1 MWLFTATRKA
11 ILKSASALAKILP
24 ESSCPRA
31 GLFATMCKGESS
43 VLYQPGENAV
53 NAIAEV
59 RMFQKVQSDQLET
72 KFDPEL
78 GVLWGLMNPKP
89 RPTFNPYLLAEL
101 RAYVESIVQPGG
113 LIWHDGVQHTINYA
127 VIASKVP
134 GVFNLGGD
142 LSLFREAIATHDR
155 DILVQ
160 YGRKCVDN
168 LYPWSRNCDLPL
180 TTIALVQGDALGGG
194 FECALSASALV
205 AEESARMGFPEIL
218 FNLFPGMGA
227 YSFLARKVGRRI
239 TEELITSGNLYTAR
253 ELYDLGV
260 VDVLAPDG
268 AGEAGV
274 YSFVK
279 KHARGPNGRRAIEMV
294 RREVEP
300 VTHEELMRVVSIWAD
315 AALRLSERDLRLMER
330 LVRAQNRTL
339 DGAGFQATVTPIQRV
354 VAS

>member
-1 MWLFTATRKA
+1 MGA
-11 ILKSASALAKILP
+11 
-24 ESSCPRA
+24 
-31 GLFATMCKGESS
+31 M
-43 VLYQPGENAV
+43 
-53 NAIAEV
+53 AEV
-59 RMFQKVQSDQLET
+59 RFFPQTQFNQLET
-72 KFDPEL
+72 RFDPEFR
-78 GVLWGLMNPKP
+78 VLWGFMNPKP
-89 RPTFNPYLLAEL
+89 RPTFNPHLLAEL
-101 RAYVESIVQPGG
+101 RGYVDSIVQPGG
-113 LIWHDGVQHTINYA
+113 LIWHEGSEHAINYA

-142 LSLFREAIATHDR
+142 LSLFREAIKTHDR
-155 DILVQ
+155 DSLVQ

-194 FECALSASALV
+194 FECALSASVLV
-205 AEESARMGFPEIL
+205 AEESVRMGFPEIL

-239 TEELITSGNLYTAR
+239 TEELITGGNLYTGR
-253 ELYDLGV
+253 QLYDLGV

-268 AGEAGV
+268 AGEAAV

-279 KHARGPNGRRAIEMV
+279 RHAKTPNGRRAIEMV

-330 LVRAQNRTL
+330 LVRAQSRSA
-339 DGAGFQATVTPIQRV
+339 DGEEAVATVTPIQRAV
-354 VAS
+354 CLSN